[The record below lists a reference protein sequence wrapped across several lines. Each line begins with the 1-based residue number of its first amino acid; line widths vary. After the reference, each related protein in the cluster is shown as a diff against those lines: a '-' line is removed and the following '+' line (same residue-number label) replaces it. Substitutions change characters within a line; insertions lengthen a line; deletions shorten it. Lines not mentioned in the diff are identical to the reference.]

1 MTGDYTI
8 VQLKRQD
15 ELTRAIQERLANV
28 RQRLSDEKDDSESA
42 APAPSTSKAPP
53 SLATA
58 QPVTPVVQ

>member
-42 APAPSTSKAPP
+42 APAPSASEAPP